1 MNVYDVEVVVEHRFV
16 IKSTGDNE
24 VDAANKG
31 LQWVMDNE
39 VKLAPEELDA
49 HVEGVTIAGGK

>member
-1 MNVYDVEVVVEHRFV
+1 MKVYDVEVVVEHRFV

-39 VKLAPEELDA
+39 DKLTAEELDG